1 MRHRIGVRHATARLA
16 LGLLLGA
23 GLLAA
28 PVRLH
33 AQQAASPAADT
44 PATSAGEASVLD
56 LGDCPDTPSGFEQG
70 NTYACMCPSSPPA
83 ATIYGTAVYSNDS
96 NICVAAIH
104 AGVLRKGVN
113 GQVVLQVV
121 SSPPVF
127 RGKTQSGIK
136 SEAWPKPTASAF
148 QFSPTNQAS
157 PPK

>member
-1 MRHRIGVRHATARLA
+1 
-16 LGLLLGA
+16 LLLGV
-23 GLLAA
+23 GLLAP
-28 PVRLH
+28 PVRLR

-44 PATSAGEASVLD
+44 PAAPAAEASVLD

-70 NTYACMCPSSPPA
+70 NTYACMCPSNPPP

-136 SEAWPKPTASAF
+136 SEVWPKPTASAF
-148 QFSPTNQAS
+148 QFSPTNPAS
-157 PPK
+157 PSK

>member
-1 MRHRIGVRHATARLA
+1 MQHGIGVRHATARLA
-16 LGLLLGA
+16 SALLLGV
-23 GLLAA
+23 GFLAA
-28 PVRLH
+28 PARLH
-33 AQQAASPAADT
+33 AQQAASPAADM
-44 PATSAGEASVLD
+44 PAASADKASMLD

-70 NTYACMCPSSPPA
+70 NTYACMCPSSSPA
-83 ATIYGTAVYSNDS
+83 ATIYGTAVYSDDS
-96 NICVAAIH
+96 NICVAAVH
-104 AGVLRKGVN
+104 AGVLREGVN

-157 PPK
+157 PLK

>member
-1 MRHRIGVRHATARLA
+1 MRHTFQGRQATTRLA
-16 LGLLLGA
+16 PALLIAVGLF
-23 GLLAA
+23 AA
-28 PVRLH
+28 PARLH
-33 AQQAASPAADT
+33 AQQAASPAADA
-44 PATSAGEASVLD
+44 PAAPAGEASVLD

-83 ATIYGTAVYSNDS
+83 AAIYGAAVYSNDS

-113 GQVVLQVV
+113 GRVVLQVV

-127 RGKTQSGIK
+127 QGKTQSGIK
-136 SEAWPKPTASAF
+136 SEVWPKPTASAF
-148 QFSPTNQAS
+148 QFTLMNQAA

>member
-1 MRHRIGVRHATARLA
+1 MRHRFEGRHAAARLA
-16 LGLLLGA
+16 PALLLGV

-28 PVRLH
+28 PARLH

-44 PATSAGEASVLD
+44 PAGEASLLD

-96 NICVAAIH
+96 NICAAAIH
-104 AGVLRKGVN
+104 AGALREGVS

-148 QFSPTNQAS
+148 QFFQTNQAS
-157 PPK
+157 PSK